1 MFITNA
7 WECVLYLYPLLS
19 LCFKSLQTAQEELE
33 SMATIAEQEKLKN
46 LGLEKE
52 LQASKQS
59 GPSADSGS
67 TPERVRALQQ
77 ALQEK
82 ERWFRKKLNY

>member
-1 MFITNA
+1 M
-7 WECVLYLYPLLS
+7 CPLS
-19 LCFKSLQTAQEELE
+19 LVIAFSFIKSLQAAQEELE

-52 LQASKQS
+52 LQAAKQS

-67 TPERVRALQQ
+67 TPERVRELQQ